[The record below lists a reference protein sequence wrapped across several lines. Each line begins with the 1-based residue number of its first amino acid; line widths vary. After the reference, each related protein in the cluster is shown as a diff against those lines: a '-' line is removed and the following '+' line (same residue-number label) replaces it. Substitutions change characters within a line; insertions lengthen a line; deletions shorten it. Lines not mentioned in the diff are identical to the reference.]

1 MSTANPRR
9 SLGQAGEEIALRT
22 LATAGLTIL
31 ARNWRCA
38 AGELDIVAQ
47 DIAPDYASGAQQAQ
61 WLVFVE
67 VRTRRGDAFGSA
79 RQSILGRK
87 EKKLR
92 QVARYYVQVMN
103 WAGPWR
109 IDVVAVQ
116 MDRAG
121 HMQAVEHIR
130 HAVRDE

>member
-1 MSTANPRR
+1 MATNARR
-9 SLGQAGEEIALRT
+9 SLGQAGEEIAAQAL
-22 LATAGLTIL
+22 TAAGMTIL

-47 DIAPDYASGAQQAQ
+47 DVAPDYASGAAHAR
-61 WLVFVE
+61 WLVLVE
-67 VRTRRGDAFGSA
+67 VRTRRGDRYGTA
-79 RQSILGRK
+79 RQSVLGRK
-87 EKKLR
+87 EAKLR
-92 QVARYYVQVMN
+92 AVAQHYVQATA

-116 MDRAG
+116 MDSRG
-121 HMQAVEHIR
+121 RLQAVEHIR